1 MKGFTMIQTI
11 ARTSL
16 ALLAVLALASCTTPV
31 RAAPVVGKAAP
42 AFSGTDSKGQT
53 YSLDQLKG
61 KYVVLEWLN
70 HGCPYVKKHYNSKNM
85 QNLQKQW
92 TDEGVVWLSIVS
104 SAKGKQGHQSA
115 NETNATAKQKGSHA
129 SAILLDEDGT
139 IGRAYGARTTPQM
152 FVINPKGVLLYAGA
166 IDDKPSTNKND
177 VPGAQNYVSAALTAA
192 MAGKD
197 VDVTTTKPY
206 GCSVKY

>member
-1 MKGFTMIQTI
+1 MIQTI

-92 TDEGVVWLSIVS
+92 TDEGVVWLSVVS

-129 SAILLDEDGT
+129 SAILLDQDGT

-152 FVINPKGVLLYAGA
+152 FVINPKGVLIYAGA
-166 IDDKPSTNKND
+166 IDDKPSTNKSD
-177 VPGAQNYVSAALTAA
+177 VPGATNYVSAALTAA